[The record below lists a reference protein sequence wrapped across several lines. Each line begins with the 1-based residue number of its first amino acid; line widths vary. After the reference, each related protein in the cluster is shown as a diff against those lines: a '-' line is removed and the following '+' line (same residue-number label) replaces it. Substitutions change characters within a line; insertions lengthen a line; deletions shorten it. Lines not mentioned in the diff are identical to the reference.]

1 MCRVRIEDRLQ
12 HRVRVRLVQKVEY
25 MMTSK
30 FNAEAIL
37 KARLEDLKGRVAGID
52 ELLQQPLPADFADQ
66 AGDLEN
72 QDALGAI
79 EDNARRDILAI
90 MAALNRIKLGTY
102 GTCAE
107 CGRPIPEKRLEAVPT
122 ALRCI
127 ACEEKR

>member
-1 MCRVRIEDRLQ
+1 
-12 HRVRVRLVQKVEY
+12 